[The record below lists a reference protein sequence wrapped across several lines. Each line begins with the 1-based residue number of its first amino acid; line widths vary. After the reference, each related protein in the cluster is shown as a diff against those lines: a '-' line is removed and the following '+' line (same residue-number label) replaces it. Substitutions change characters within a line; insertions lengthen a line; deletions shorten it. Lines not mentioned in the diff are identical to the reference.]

1 MRTTGTSVQIA
12 VDAAASG
19 GVTFDW
25 GHLPV
30 YNTIMSVAG
39 GTGLLL
45 LTWLG
50 YLLVTRRPVAVEG
63 WAIAFAVLGAVLTS
77 TGLHMSLTWPLAP
90 ELPFDNIIFGETS
103 LAFGVMLL
111 GAAFYL
117 WRERVALAAADDPFA
132 VLARTFLPLSV
143 FAVGMGLACFG
154 IAAAG
159 WRYTLFAA
167 PPQEPISGSFADHP
181 MVETTFISLLFVLV
195 GIGAVL
201 LPAVL
206 LTRRLNV
213 LGWIA
218 GGAWALSGL
227 AFFAFGA
234 LNYFTHIGL
243 IINTM

>member
-1 MRTTGTSVQIA
+1 MDTTGTSVTIA
-12 VDAAASG
+12 VVAAASDD
-19 GVTFDW
+19 VRFDW
-25 GHLPV
+25 AHLPI

-50 YLLVTRRPVAVEG
+50 YLLVTRRPASFEG
-63 WAIAFAVLGAVLTS
+63 WAIAFAVLGALLAS

-103 LAFGVMLL
+103 LAFGAMLL
-111 GAAFYL
+111 GVAFYL
-117 WRERVALAAADDPFA
+117 WRERAALAAADDPFA

-167 PPQEPISGSFADHP
+167 PPQEPISGNFADHP
-181 MVETTFISLLFVLV
+181 MVEATFISLLFVLV

-213 LGWIA
+213 VGWIA
-218 GGAWALSGL
+218 GGAWAVSGL
-227 AFFAFGA
+227 AFSAFGA